1 MRRLTRWLLAVVII
15 SFGATSLEAARP
27 DAAAPKKSPE
37 ERFAKLDAN
46 SDGKLSLDEFIGKR
60 KDDKKPMAEKQF
72 KKKDKDGDSFLSVD
86 EFKAMPKKK
95 NTSA

>member
-1 MRRLTRWLLAVVII
+1 MRRWSGWVLALAVIG
-15 SFGATSLEAARP
+15 FGATSLEAAKA
-27 DAAAPKKSPE
+27 DAKAPKKSPE

-60 KDDKKPMAEKQF
+60 KDDKKAMAEKQF
-72 KKKDKDGDSFLSVD
+72 KKKDKDRDGFLSVE